1 MTQEIEEGEKQNQI
15 TPQETREIT
24 PGWKQGIQILIAQ
37 SKLQAYTQAKNS
49 NANLQEDT
57 LALQIDITQVNIEE
71 RAKRMK
77 RNEEEESYL

>member
-1 MTQEIEEGEKQNQI
+1 MTQEIEEGENQNQI

-24 PGWKQGIQILIAQ
+24 PGWKQEIQILIAQ
-37 SKLQAYTQAKNS
+37 SKLQAYTQAKLQR
-49 NANLQEDT
+49 NLQEDT
-57 LALQIDITQVNIEE
+57 LALQTDITQANAEE

>member
-1 MTQEIEEGEKQNQI
+1 MTQEREEGENHKQI

-24 PGWKQGIQILIAQ
+24 LGWKQEIQTLIAQ
-37 SKLQAYTQAKNS
+37 SKLQAYTQTK
-49 NANLQEDT
+49 LQRKPARDT
-57 LALQIDITQVNIEE
+57 LALQTDITQANAEE